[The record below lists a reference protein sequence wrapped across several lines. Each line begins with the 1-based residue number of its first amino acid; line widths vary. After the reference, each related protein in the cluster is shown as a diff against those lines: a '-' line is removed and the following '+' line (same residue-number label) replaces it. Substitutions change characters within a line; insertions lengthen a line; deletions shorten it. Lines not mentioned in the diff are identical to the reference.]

1 MLIEKRM
8 HEGAAFSPERK
19 MKKRDFD
26 LYITFFFKFFDLV
39 HSMSSFLNH
48 LNIKDTSEK

>member
-26 LYITFFFKFFDLV
+26 LYITFFFKFLIVFTQCLL
-39 HSMSSFLNH
+39 F
-48 LNIKDTSEK
+48 